1 MIFRFKKSEVQYNSI
16 SLPTI
21 YNMLFIHSFLVDPY
35 YIYDS
40 SKEEYFFQIL
50 CVLKLFICYV
60 LPYQRKEGGTRRC
73 AAVAG
78 RPLYFEQ
85 LEVWFAMLGQIYFE
99 KLETQ
104 VNFGK
109 CMYDFDVKFA

>member
-1 MIFRFKKSEVQYNSI
+1 M
-16 SLPTI
+16 
-21 YNMLFIHSFLVDPY
+21 
-35 YIYDS
+35 
-40 SKEEYFFQIL
+40 
-50 CVLKLFICYV
+50 
-60 LPYQRKEGGTRRC
+60 
-73 AAVAG
+73 AG
-78 RPLYFEQ
+78 RPMYFEQ